1 MFRGGVVDVVAVND
15 EFEGVGC
22 VCESVGKTEFLA
34 VGFVL
39 TAIVEDVKFRRGN
52 VDETRAIDEFL
63 GIELT
68 AVELGDVS
76 EHAQRHVGVPG
87 TLVFHEDDVA
97 IPDAEADVVLDV
109 VEEHTAQCR
118 DRDVLRRDAAAGQ
131 GCIEAGEPPFVVEDV
146 AEQRIFLGSFRLHV
160 QAPFLFA
167 SIISYELAYC
177 QERQM
182 RAYAVPWGKVASR
195 ADRGSCRH
203 LLCCALKRES

>member
-1 MFRGGVVDVVAVND
+1 MLLPKSWKRN
-15 EFEGVGC
+15 
-22 VCESVGKTEFLA
+22 FLYA
-34 VGFVL
+34 F
-39 TAIVEDVKFRRGN
+39 TKDVKFRRRN
-52 VDETRAIDEFL
+52 VDEARAIDEFL

-68 AVELGDVS
+68 AVELGDVP

-97 IPDAEADVVLDV
+97 VPSAEADVVLDV
-109 VEEHTAQCR
+109 VEEHAAQCR
-118 DRDVLRRDAAAGQ
+118 DRDVLRRDAASGQ

-182 RAYAVPWGKVASR
+182 RAYAVPWGKVATR
-195 ADRGSCRH
+195 ADREI
-203 LLCCALKRES
+203 CALGLC

>member
-1 MFRGGVVDVVAVND
+1 M
-15 EFEGVGC
+15 
-22 VCESVGKTEFLA
+22 CESVGKTEFLA

-39 TAIVEDVKFRRGN
+39 TAIVEDVKFRRRN
-52 VDETRAIDEFL
+52 VDEARAIDEFL

-68 AVELGDVS
+68 AVELGDVP

-97 IPDAEADVVLDV
+97 VPSAEADVVLD
-109 VEEHTAQCR
+109 
-118 DRDVLRRDAAAGQ
+118 
-131 GCIEAGEPPFVVEDV
+131 VVEDV

-182 RAYAVPWGKVASR
+182 RAYAVPWGKVAMR
-195 ADRGSCRH
+195 ADREI
-203 LLCCALKRES
+203 CALGLC